1 MSPQRVA
8 DREIAGA
15 APSESR
21 TAVRAERIAAGLAS
35 PLGVM
40 LIVPGLVF
48 AVGLFLTLIGQS
60 ALREST
66 STLGRDRLAE
76 QTRFA
81 AQSIASSL
89 SHADPLLDRMRELA
103 RTWTPLDPPGP
114 LAHELRGLVQGRPG
128 VAYASVSFPDGT
140 FRGIY
145 LDRGVLRFVASEA
158 TSGATI
164 RRYDLVGTDGLAP
177 FEENPSNYDPRKRD
191 FYRLAVKARQR
202 VWTKPY
208 TFFSSHET
216 GVTRADPVF
225 EPGSDGALRV
235 VLTADFDVYALSR
248 SLFAA
253 PLERAKTLLYASDGS
268 LLAFPEGTV
277 VLERLPLP
285 PDRAITIADLHDPAL
300 DAFFATTRDRSAPVG
315 EFLRFATDTEPML
328 AMVAPL
334 PELPELDWNVAALVP
349 ERVLF
354 RERIAHERR
363 SLWVAASALVLAL
376 AISLVFA
383 RHVVRVRR
391 RAARATDRAQE
402 LGSYQ
407 LVERLGAGGMGEV
420 WRAEHRLLA
429 RQAAIKLIRPEKL
442 AASRRSTS
450 LLLQRFRREAQT
462 LASLESRNTIS
473 LYDYGVTDDGTFF
486 FVMELLDGVDLDTLV
501 QRDGPQPAGRVIHI
515 LLQALSSLAEAHDA
529 GLVHRDV
536 KPANLFVCRA
546 ADELDIVKVLDFGI
560 VQSARDASVKPSP
573 AITPSELAQS
583 GVTQGGHLLGTPA
596 FMSPEQILGQQTDGR
611 ADLYGLGCVAVWLL
625 TGQLPFRAENALAMM
640 LAHVTQA
647 VDLSALMPRDVPPEL
662 LRILAQCLAKS
673 PQDRPRDARGLAAEM
688 RAIGVAD
695 ALSWS
700 DERARE
706 WWSRQVVRVPRRQPV
721 ARATDRVVNPAAGN
735 SG

>member
-1 MSPQRVA
+1 MSPERVA
-8 DREIAGA
+8 DREIAGVP
-15 APSESR
+15 PSQGR
-21 TAVRAERIAAGLAS
+21 TTAFGERVGAGLAS
-35 PLGVM
+35 PLGVIV
-40 LIVPGLVF
+40 IVPGLVF
-48 AVGLFLTLIGQS
+48 AVGLFLTLIGQN

-81 AQSIASSL
+81 AQSISASL
-89 SHADPLLDRMRELA
+89 SHAHPLLDRMRELST
-103 RTWTPLDPPGP
+103 TWTPLDPPGP
-114 LAHELRGLVQGRPG
+114 LAHELRGLVQGRAG
-128 VAYASVSFPDGT
+128 VAYASVSFPDGS

-145 LDRGVLRFVASEA
+145 LDRGVLRFVASEV
-158 TSGATI
+158 TPGATI
-164 RRYDLVGTDGLAP
+164 RRYDLVGSDGLTLYEAK
-177 FEENPSNYDPRKRD
+177 PSDYDPRKRD
-191 FYRLAVKARQR
+191 FYSLAINARRR

-216 GVTRADPVF
+216 GVTCAEPVF
-225 EPGSDGALRV
+225 EPGPDGALRV
-235 VLTADFDVYALSR
+235 VLTADFDVHALSR

-253 PLERAKTLLYASDGS
+253 PLERAKTLLYARDGS
-268 LLAFPEGTV
+268 LLAFPEGTFL
-277 VLERLPLP
+277 LENLPLP
-285 PDRAITIADLHDPAL
+285 QDRAIAIGDLHDPAL
-300 DAFFATTRDRSAPVG
+300 DAFLATTRDRSAPLG

-363 SLWVAASALVLAL
+363 SLWVAASGLVLAL

-391 RAARATDRAQE
+391 RAARATDRAHE

-407 LVERLGAGGMGEV
+407 LVEPLGAGGMGEV

-442 AASRRSTS
+442 AASRRATS
-450 LLLQRFRREAQT
+450 HLLRRFRREAQT

-529 GLVHRDV
+529 RLVHRDV

-546 ADELDIVKVLDFGI
+546 ADEVDIVKVLDFGI
-560 VQSARDASVKPSP
+560 VQSAREASSKPST
-573 AITPSELAQS
+573 AITLGELAQS
-583 GVTQGGHLLGTPA
+583 GATQGGHLLGTPA

-647 VDLSALMPRDVPPEL
+647 VDLGARMPRDVPPEL
-662 LRILAQCLAKS
+662 VRILDRCLAKS
-673 PQDRPRDARGLAAEM
+673 QQDRPPDARSLAADL
-688 RAIGVAD
+688 RAIGVGEGQR
-695 ALSWS
+695 WT
-700 DERARE
+700 EQRARE
-706 WWSRQVVRVPRRQPV
+706 WWGRQEVRVPRRQPL
-721 ARATDRVVNPAAGN
+721 ARGTEGRSAEHDL
-735 SG
+735 